1 MKLVK
6 VLIPFNDKVTGKTYK
21 TNDEIEL
28 SDDRIAEIKA
38 FNINMLLVIGEAEKP
53 KKKASKK
60 DAE

>member
-6 VLIPFNDKVTGKTYK
+6 VLIPFNDKVTGAAYK
-21 TNDEIEL
+21 VNDEVEL
-28 SDDRIAEIKA
+28 SDERIAEIKA
-38 FNINMLLVIGEAEKP
+38 INTNMLVVLGEAEKP

>member
-6 VLIPFNDKVTGKTYK
+6 VLIPFNDKATGKAYK

-28 SDDRIAEIKA
+28 SDERISEVKA
-38 FNINMLLVIGEAEKP
+38 VNTNMLLVIGEAP
-53 KKKASKK
+53 KKKTSKK